1 MSPVLLREGIYRY
14 PRIIA
19 GGIIYCTH
27 VRVQYIIVG
36 SYVPSPA
43 NTVDIL
49 AVRHVKQGIE
59 TARFR
64 TDSSSHSCQYVC
76 MYKPLDL
83 ISNRKYREATWN
95 GKYGDRS
102 HKLGNAVAFLVCT
115 TALHGWAIH

>member
-1 MSPVLLREGIYRY
+1 MEPKCLDHVILKYLRKYFVLSSTYGYSVSIPRVMSPVLLREGIYRY

-49 AVRHVKQGIE
+49 AVRHVKRGIE
-59 TARFR
+59 TVGFR
-64 TDSSSHSCQYVC
+64 TGLYNHCQKVHC
-76 MYKPLDL
+76 
-83 ISNRKYREATWN
+83 ITS
-95 GKYGDRS
+95 
-102 HKLGNAVAFLVCT
+102 KLK
-115 TALHGWAIH
+115 